1 MIAGFLWKFRQT
13 ERGQDTAE
21 YGIALAIVGL
31 VAGVVALAIARN
43 TGSLWSKADNLIQI
57 AVDNP

>member
-1 MIAGFLWKFRQT
+1 MIGGFLRKFRQA

-21 YGIALAIVGL
+21 YGVALAIIGL
-31 VAGVVALAIARN
+31 VAGVVAFAIARN